1 LTQRIVHVNL
11 YPLLQLLEK
20 KPSEM
25 KLSVN
30 RNELWQGIDTVLDA
44 VPSKPALPVLANIL
58 LVAEDNTLAL
68 SATDLDLS
76 IRTEVPATVEQKGR
90 ITVPARTFA
99 EIAREWPEAEL
110 SILVENDRLRLSGDL
125 GDAESGEGAYSL
137 SGMAA
142 DEFPSMPTSLEGV
155 SISLGDSE
163 ELSAKLLLDMINKT
177 SFAVS
182 KDDTRPVLNGVL
194 WRIDS
199 EGMEMVATDG
209 SRLACYR
216 RSLDLG
222 VQSDQEAGVIVPP
235 QALTQMG
242 KLLSGHDGAIEV
254 TLGETQLFLSTGTT
268 HLLSRLIEGPYV
280 DYAQVI
286 PKENDKNLRVDIDR
300 LLPTVRRVSILS
312 SSYTRQVRLKLDV
325 SSIELSAASPEIG
338 GEAREQIPASF
349 DGEEMEIGYNA
360 QFLMEILRKMD
371 TQTVRFELNNNV
383 TAALLKPDQIEE
395 GEDYFCL
402 LMPLRPTG

>member
-1 LTQRIVHVNL
+1 
-11 YPLLQLLEK
+11 
-20 KPSEM
+20 M

-58 LVAEDNTLAL
+58 LVAEDNTLAV

-110 SILVENDRLRLSGDL
+110 SLVVEEDRLRLSGDL

-142 DEFPSMPTSLEGV
+142 DEFPNMPTSLEGV

-163 ELSAKLLLDMINKT
+163 ELSAKLLLDMISKT

-216 RSLDLG
+216 RSLDVQ

-235 QALTQMG
+235 QALAQMG
-242 KLLSGHDGAIEV
+242 KLLSGHDGAVEV

-280 DYAQVI
+280 EYAQVI
-286 PKENDKNLRVDIDR
+286 PKENDKNLRVDVDR

-312 SSYTRQVRLKLDV
+312 SSYTRQVRLKLDS

-371 TQTVRFELNNNV
+371 SQTVRFELNDNV
-383 TAALLKPDQIEE
+383 TAALLKPNQVEE

>member
-1 LTQRIVHVNL
+1 
-11 YPLLQLLEK
+11 
-20 KPSEM
+20 M
-25 KLSVN
+25 KISVN

-44 VPSKPALPVLANIL
+44 VPSKPALPLLANIL
-58 LVAEDNTLAL
+58 LVAEDHTLAL
-68 SATDLDLS
+68 SATNLDLS

-110 SILVENDRLRLSGDL
+110 SLVVEEDRLRLSGNL

-142 DEFPSMPTSLEGV
+142 DEFPNMPTSLEGV
-155 SISLGDSE
+155 SISLGDSG

-194 WRIDS
+194 WRIDT

-216 RSLDLG
+216 RSLDLQ

-242 KLLSGHDGAIEV
+242 KLLSGYDGTVEV
-254 TLGETQLFLSTGTT
+254 ILGETQLFLSTGTT

-280 DYAQVI
+280 DYGQVI

-312 SSYTRQVRLKLDV
+312 SSYTRQVRLKLGG

-383 TAALLKPDQIEE
+383 TAALLKPDQVEE

>member
-1 LTQRIVHVNL
+1 MHKN
-11 YPLLQLLEK
+11 PEK
-20 KPSEM
+20 KPFKM
-25 KLSVN
+25 RLSLN

-58 LVAEDNTLAL
+58 LVAENNTLEL

-110 SILVENDRLRLSGDL
+110 SLVVEEDHLRLSGHL
-125 GDAESGEGAYSL
+125 GDAESGEGSYSL

-142 DEFPSMPTSLEGV
+142 EEFPNMPTSLEGISV
-155 SISLGDSE
+155 SLGDSE

-194 WRIDS
+194 WHIDS

-216 RSLDLG
+216 RSLG
-222 VQSDQEAGVIVPP
+222 VLVRSDQEAGVIVPP
-235 QALTQMG
+235 QALVQVG
-242 KLLSGHDGAIEV
+242 RLLSGHDGAVEV
-254 TLGETQLFLSTGTT
+254 TLGETQLLLSTGTT

-280 DYAQVI
+280 EYAQVI
-286 PKENDKNLRVDIDR
+286 PKENDKNLRVEVDR

-312 SSYTRQVRLKLDV
+312 SSYTRQIRLKLDN

-338 GEAREQIPASF
+338 GEAHEQIPASF
-349 DGEEMEIGYNA
+349 DGEKMEIGYNA
-360 QFLMEILRKMD
+360 QYLMEILRKMD
-371 TQTVRFELNNNV
+371 TQTVRFELNNNM
-383 TAALLKPDQIEE
+383 TAALLKPDQAEE
-395 GEDYFCL
+395 GKDYFCL

>member
-1 LTQRIVHVNL
+1 
-11 YPLLQLLEK
+11 
-20 KPSEM
+20 M

-99 EIAREWPEAEL
+99 DIAREWPEAEL

-142 DEFPSMPTSLEGV
+142 DEFPGMPTSLEGV
-155 SISLGDSE
+155 SISFGDSE
-163 ELSAKLLLDMINKT
+163 ELNAKLLLDMINKT

-242 KLLSGHDGAIEV
+242 KLLSGHDGAVEV

-286 PKENDKNLRVDIDR
+286 PKENDKNLRVDINR

-383 TAALLKPDQIEE
+383 TAALLKPDLIEE

-402 LMPLRPTG
+402 LMPLRPTS

>member
-1 LTQRIVHVNL
+1 MHKN
-11 YPLLQLLEK
+11 PEK
-20 KPSEM
+20 KPFKM
-25 KLSVN
+25 RLSLN

-58 LVAEDNTLAL
+58 LVAENNTLEL

-110 SILVENDRLRLSGDL
+110 SLVVEEDHLRLSGHL
-125 GDAESGEGAYSL
+125 GDAESGEGSYSL
-137 SGMAA
+137 SGMTAE
-142 DEFPSMPTSLEGV
+142 EFPNMPTSLEGISV
-155 SISLGDSE
+155 SLGDSE

-194 WRIDS
+194 WHIDS

-216 RSLDLG
+216 RSLG
-222 VQSDQEAGVIVPP
+222 VLVRSDQEAGVIVPP
-235 QALTQMG
+235 QALVQVG
-242 KLLSGHDGAIEV
+242 RLLSGHDGAVEV
-254 TLGETQLFLSTGTT
+254 TLGETQLLLSTGTT

-280 DYAQVI
+280 EYAQVI
-286 PKENDKNLRVDIDR
+286 PKENDKNLRVEVDR

-312 SSYTRQVRLKLDV
+312 SSYTRQIRLKLDD

-338 GEAREQIPASF
+338 GEAHEQIPASF
-349 DGEEMEIGYNA
+349 DGEKMEIGYNA
-360 QFLMEILRKMD
+360 QYLMEILRKMD
-371 TQTVRFELNNNV
+371 TQTVRFELNNNM
-383 TAALLKPDQIEE
+383 TAALLKPDQAEE
-395 GEDYFCL
+395 GKDYFCL

>member
-1 LTQRIVHVNL
+1 LFTLIL

-58 LVAEDNTLAL
+58 LVAQDNTLAL

-155 SISLGDSE
+155 SISLGDSA
-163 ELSAKLLLDMINKT
+163 ELNAKLLLDMINKT

-222 VQSDQEAGVIVPP
+222 VQSDQEAVVIVPP

-242 KLLSGHDGAIEV
+242 KLLSGHDGAVEV

-371 TQTVRFELNNNV
+371 TQKVRFELNNNV

>member
-1 LTQRIVHVNL
+1 
-11 YPLLQLLEK
+11 
-20 KPSEM
+20 M

-110 SILVENDRLRLSGDL
+110 SLVVEEDRLRLSGDL

-142 DEFPSMPTSLEGV
+142 DEFPNMPTSLEGV

-163 ELSAKLLLDMINKT
+163 KLSAKLLLDMINKT

-216 RSLDLG
+216 RSLDLQ

-242 KLLSGHDGAIEV
+242 KLLSGHDGAVEV

-312 SSYTRQVRLKLDV
+312 SSYTRQVRLKLDS

-383 TAALLKPDQIEE
+383 TAALLKPDQVEE

>member
-1 LTQRIVHVNL
+1 LIFIEEL
-11 YPLLQLLEK
+11 K
-20 KPSEM
+20 M
-25 KLSVN
+25 KISVN

-58 LVAEDNTLAL
+58 LVAEDNVLTL

-76 IRTEVPATVEQKGR
+76 IRTQVPATVEQKGK

-110 SILVENDRLRLSGDL
+110 SIVVENDRLSLSGNL
-125 GDAESGEGAYSL
+125 GDAESGQGAYTL

-155 SISLGDSE
+155 SVSFGDSDD
-163 ELSAKLLLDMINKT
+163 LDAKLLLGMINKT

-216 RSLDLG
+216 RVLNLQVAADS
-222 VQSDQEAGVIVPP
+222 EASVIIPP
-235 QALTQMG
+235 QALSQMG
-242 KLLSGHDGAIEV
+242 KLLNGYDGVVEV
-254 TLGETQLFLSTGTT
+254 TLGETQLLLSTGQT

-280 DYAQVI
+280 DYTQVI
-286 PKENDKNLRVDIDR
+286 PKENDNNLRVDIDR

-312 SSYTRQVRLKLDV
+312 SSYTRQVRLKLDS

-338 GEAREQIPASF
+338 GEAREVIPATF
-349 DGEEMEIGYNA
+349 DGEAMEIGYNA

-371 TQTVRFELNNNV
+371 SQGVRFELNNNV
-383 TAALLKPDQIEE
+383 TAALLKPDEAQE

>member
-1 LTQRIVHVNL
+1 
-11 YPLLQLLEK
+11 
-20 KPSEM
+20 M
-25 KLSVN
+25 KFSVN
-30 RNELWQGIDTVLDA
+30 RNELWQGIDTVLDV

-110 SILVENDRLRLSGDL
+110 SLVVEEDRLRLSGDL

-142 DEFPSMPTSLEGV
+142 DEFPNMPTSLEGV

-163 ELSAKLLLDMINKT
+163 ELSAKLLLDMISKT

-216 RSLDLG
+216 RSLDVQ

-235 QALTQMG
+235 QALAQMG
-242 KLLSGHDGAIEV
+242 KLLSGHDGAVEV

-280 DYAQVI
+280 EYAQVI
-286 PKENDKNLRVDIDR
+286 PKENDKNLRVDVDR

-312 SSYTRQVRLKLDV
+312 SSYTRQVRLKLDS

-371 TQTVRFELNNNV
+371 SQTVRFELNDNV
-383 TAALLKPDQIEE
+383 TAALLKPNQVEE

>member
-1 LTQRIVHVNL
+1 
-11 YPLLQLLEK
+11 
-20 KPSEM
+20 M

-110 SILVENDRLRLSGDL
+110 SLVVEEDRLRLSGDL

-142 DEFPSMPTSLEGV
+142 DEFPNMPTSLEGV

-163 ELSAKLLLDMINKT
+163 ELSAKLLLDMISKT

-216 RSLDLG
+216 RSLDVQ

-235 QALTQMG
+235 QALAQMG
-242 KLLSGHDGAIEV
+242 KLLSGHDGAVEV

-280 DYAQVI
+280 EYAQVI
-286 PKENDKNLRVDIDR
+286 PKENDKNLRVDVDR

-312 SSYTRQVRLKLDV
+312 SSYTRQVRLKLDS

-371 TQTVRFELNNNV
+371 SQTVRFELNDNV
-383 TAALLKPDQIEE
+383 TAALLKPNQVEE

>member
-1 LTQRIVHVNL
+1 
-11 YPLLQLLEK
+11 
-20 KPSEM
+20 M